1 MAEKCFKIG
10 EACNNPIYLNWK
22 NPIGG
27 WEKYLFDC
35 RQIYN
40 LNTNTI
46 GDFSP
51 YFADIEPQQYTREL
65 LKRDAVETAI
75 LGADNLTINEAQVIS
90 TMFYSPRVYV
100 LKSWDMVSAPIWT
113 QVITD
118 DGSKRIYRNDT
129 TFQSIEFEIEFPQK
143 YTLQN

>member
-1 MAEKCFKIG
+1 
-10 EACNNPIYLNWK
+10 
-22 NPIGG
+22 
-27 WEKYLFDC
+27 
-35 RQIYN
+35 
-40 LNTNTI
+40 
-46 GDFSP
+46 
-51 YFADIEPQQYTREL
+51 
-65 LKRDAVETAI
+65 
-75 LGADNLTINEAQVIS
+75 
-90 TMFYSPRVYV
+90 MFYSPRVYV